1 MTDLNE
7 FFKLVSEEKKKTKK
21 ELDNLISDSF
31 DELFVKPLEESALP
45 KKKNTSQLN
54 KNIEI
59 SEVIEEKTSFGT
71 PTLIQKSLG
80 LLAEPIKTNNS
91 DPLTPL
97 NQNFATLEDLQKHYK
112 IFIDRVQQQLST
124 LGGGGEVR
132 LEFLDDVNRN
142 SVKVD
147 NHYLKFD
154 GTTGKFVGSA
164 ISTSQSLD
172 QTLSVGNTSTLG
184 MSVGVVTATNYFG
197 DGSNLVGVVTSIEAG
212 IGISVSQS
220 TGAVVIGSIL
230 VDDDYTTQIDNN
242 VVSVINLPNAV
253 IGPVQGFQFDTTHEH
268 TTKTPGTLC
277 WNAEDDTLNIQHTN
291 DVIQQVGQELYL
303 RARNETGST
312 ILNGTTVRF
321 AGASNGDGEPRITAA
336 PFLANGTFP
345 ALYTIGVATQDIED
359 DEEGFITVF
368 GKVRDL
374 NTTGV
379 GVTETWAVGDI
390 LYANPSVAG
399 ALTKVK
405 PTAPNNVV
413 PIAAVVK
420 VDATEGEI
428 FVRPTIEQKYSYGL
442 FSRTT
447 DLAVAGINTAYVVNF
462 DTTNVS
468 NGVGIGTT
476 SSKLVV
482 DQSGLYKIDISAQ
495 IDSSSGGLQG
505 ATMYMWIRKNGNDV
519 NDSTRRQGVVG
530 AAPSTNMSFSVN
542 INLNANDNIE
552 IAYAGDNTA
561 LIFDASSANAF
572 APSTAAVKVTVTQ
585 EVL

>member
-1 MTDLNE
+1 MNDLNE

-31 DELFVKPLEESALP
+31 DELFVKPLEESTLP

-154 GTTGKFVGSA
+154 ETTGKFVGSQ
-164 ISTSQSLD
+164 I
-172 QTLSVGNTSTLG
+172 
-184 MSVGVVTATNYFG
+184 
-197 DGSNLVGVVTSIEAG
+197 
-212 IGISVSQS
+212 
-220 TGAVVIGSIL
+220 
-230 VDDDYTTQIDNN
+230 VDDDYTTQIEQQGDDNLIE
-242 VVSVINLPNAV
+242 VINVPNTDL
-253 IGPVQGFQFDTTHEH
+253 GPIQSLLFDPEH
-268 TTKTPGTLC
+268 VNISNETGILD
-277 WNAEDDTLNIQHTN
+277 WNKSDKTLNIHHPDGVT
-291 DVIQQVGQELYL
+291 QQIGQELYL
-303 RARNETGST
+303 LVRNETGST

-345 ALYTIGVATQDIED
+345 GLYTIGVATQDIED
-359 DEEGFITVF
+359 DEEGFVTVF

-379 GVTETWAVGDI
+379 GVIETWAVGDI

-447 DLAVAGINTAYVVNF
+447 DLAVAGINTSYVVNF

-476 SSKLVV
+476 SSQLVV

-495 IDSSSGGLQG
+495 IDSSSSGLQG

-542 INLNANDNIE
+542 ISLNANDNIE
-552 IAYAGDNTA
+552 IAYTGDNTA
-561 LIFDASSANAF
+561 LKFDASSANAF